1 MPLSINPTSRIDL
14 HNYLCSGV
22 CYNMHMYTLED
33 DRMKTVTL
41 TVRIPSEIKDR
52 LEALS
57 KATDRTQAF
66 LAGQAI
72 QEFIETQEWQIRAIE
87 QGIKAAE
94 QDEFASDDQVHQAFS
109 KWGVHTD
116 H

>member
-1 MPLSINPTSRIDL
+1 
-14 HNYLCSGV
+14 
-22 CYNMHMYTLED
+22 
-33 DRMKTVTL
+33 MKTVTL
-41 TVRIPSEIKDR
+41 TVRIPSEVKGR

-57 KATDRTQAF
+57 KATDRTQAY

-72 QEFIETQEWQIRAIE
+72 QEFIEIQEWQIRAIE
-87 QGIKAAE
+87 QGIEAAE
-94 QDEFASDDQVHQAFS
+94 RGAFASQDQVNQAFS